1 MKSRVKINYWEVMG
15 FTIMRRPTL
24 PVVQQQQAGA
34 SGIVWMAGWV
44 VIELMAPSIAI
55 IRIRGKK

>member
-1 MKSRVKINYWEVMG
+1 MG

-34 SGIVWMAGWV
+34 SGIVWMAGLV
-44 VIELMAPSIAI
+44 VIELMALSIAI
-55 IRIRGKK
+55 IRIHGKK